1 MSGSFVILTVFE
13 ILAAALLIAGLFKED
28 ALADF
33 EEKAVRFIKR
43 MFRIGRRSKNNRLR
57 YYSKNQK
64 PRQSSK
70 RCA

>member
-13 ILAAALLIAGLFKED
+13 ILAAALLIVGLFKED

-33 EEKAVRFIKR
+33 EEKAVRVIKR
-43 MFRIGRRSKNNRLR
+43 MFRAGRRSKNNRLR

-64 PRQSSK
+64 PHQSSK